1 MIEKIKA
8 LCVEHWDILVYL
20 IIVCG
25 LTTMVTWKEIK
36 AFCKKHREILV
47 YLIVGG
53 MTTLVSWGCK
63 FLWGATVYHGVTHP
77 TVGQTTVL
85 NVVENLSGILF
96 AYYPNRRWVFQSKNP
111 KVLQEFA
118 GFFTSRLGTWGLSY
132 VLNLLL
138 CNVLKLDYRIA
149 TVLVSVVVV
158 IGNYVISKL
167 LIFRKKKEELEDL
180 DAGETEKQ

>member
-8 LCVEHWDILVYL
+8 LCV
-20 IIVCG
+20 
-25 LTTMVTWKEIK
+25 
-36 AFCKKHREILV
+36 KHREILV

-63 FLWGATVYHGVTHP
+63 FLFGAIVYPGVTHT

-85 NVVENLSGILF
+85 TVVENLSGILF

-111 KVLQEFA
+111 RILSEFA
-118 GFFTSRLGTWGLSY
+118 GFFTSRLGTWGLNY

-138 CNVLKLDYRIA
+138 NNVLKVDWRVT
-149 TVLVSVVVV
+149 TVLVGVVV
-158 IGNYVISKL
+158 IIVNYIISKF
-167 LIFRKKKEELEDL
+167 LIFRKKKEEDPES
-180 DAGETEKQ
+180 